1 MSVQT
6 AVSVIIG
13 AELGGTFKGA
23 FGSAEKQL
31 TTLGSAIKSLNKS
44 SDNIA
49 AFKQLRSETLQSKL
63 AWNSAEKEVARLAR
77 QISETEKPSKQLN
90 AEFRNAKKEALLA
103 KTAYNQKRVSL
114 YELSNTLKQTGIDP
128 KKLTTEQNRLS
139 QALDVLKA
147 RQTSLANIEAKR
159 QANLS
164 KRAAY
169 RSQIMDVV
177 ALGGSMYGLIKPA
190 LAFESAMADVKK
202 VVDFDSPDEIDR
214 KSTRLNSSH
223 S

>member
-103 KTAYNQKRVSL
+103 KTAYNQNRVSL
-114 YELSNTLKQTGIDP
+114 YELSNTLKQTGIDT

-202 VVDFDSPDEIDR
+202 VVDFDSPDEIR
-214 KSTRLNSSH
+214 QIGRAH
-223 S
+223 V